1 MARGMKCYF
10 MTSWLGVNGVCADPL
25 TEGRHKMTRQ
35 HATGRW
41 TTTGFLVLL
50 LTTAGDAAPSTD
62 RDLERAVEDRLASEE
77 VVGFNVE
84 VSVRE
89 AAVTLDGEVPTL
101 WHKEWAVARA
111 VDTDGVDS
119 VVSHVTIRDSES
131 PTELAQAVADTIR
144 RYPYYT
150 VFDDVSGSIRQS
162 VVTLRG
168 VVTPRPDKPTDLRE
182 RVARVP
188 GVKGVVTDLTVLS
201 PSIGDERIRVA
212 LARRLYG
219 HSSLNRYLGYA
230 PGIHIIVENGYV
242 TLKGTVLTQAEKIQA
257 DSIARR
263 TVGVIKVDNQLHT
276 KAEARQGMPQS
287 GAVVIND

>member
-1 MARGMKCYF
+1 MKCYF
-10 MTSWLGVNGVCADPL
+10 MTSCLGVGRACADPL
-25 TEGRHKMTRQ
+25 TEGRHTMTRQ
-35 HATGRW
+35 YATGRW
-41 TTTGFLVLL
+41 TTAGFLVLL
-50 LTTAGDAAPSTD
+50 LTTDGSAAPSTD
-62 RDLERAVEDRLASEE
+62 SDLKRAVEDRLASEE

-89 AAVTLDGEVPTL
+89 ATVTLDGEVPTL
-101 WHKEWAVARA
+101 WYKEWAVARV

-119 VVSHVTIRDSES
+119 IVSHLTIRDSEN
-131 PTELAQAVADTIR
+131 PTELAQAVAEAIR

-168 VVTPRPDKPTDLRE
+168 VVTPRPNKPTDLRE

-230 PGIHIIVENGYV
+230 PGIHIIVQDGYV
-242 TLKGTVLTQAEKIQA
+242 ALKGTVLTHAERIQA
-257 DSIARR
+257 DSIARQ
-263 TVGVIKVDNQLHT
+263 TVGVIKVDNQLQT
-276 KAEARQGMPQS
+276 KAEARQGIPQP

>member
-25 TEGRHKMTRQ
+25 AEGRHKMTRQ

-50 LTTAGDAAPSTD
+50 LTTTGDAAPSTD

-77 VVGFNVE
+77 VVGVNVE

-101 WHKEWAVARA
+101 WHMEWAVARA

-131 PTELAQAVADTIR
+131 PTELAQAVPHTIR

-230 PGIHIIVENGYV
+230 SGIHIIVENGYA

-263 TVGVIKVDNQLHT
+263 TVGVIKGDNQLHT
-276 KAEARQGMPQS
+276 NAEARQGMPLS